1 MIVVEEL
8 FSSNLFAIYIIACIT
23 VISYTNFRENQRMFL
38 LYLFAY
44 ATAFFQIFRISY
56 SLALLLITTFVFLEY
71 LTEDIKKLSLITKL
85 RFKICDYIFMMIF
98 QYHFI

>member
-71 LTEDIKKLSLITKL
+71 FEVVKSEIISN
-85 RFKICDYIFMMIF
+85 FMFGYAGFLVIV
-98 QYHFI
+98 I